1 MDKEALKA
9 LIAST
14 KGKIE
19 EFENTIFKE
28 RTSEYSLYRAETS
41 IYLDTIKFLEG
52 IVEYELNADEIESIK
67 TNLTDISKVLDDD
80 LAKLN
85 MKSEV
90 ISTEKEPNEFNA
102 INFDT
107 ISEEVNNT
115 SADYNSINNFLDNN
129 VPA

>member
-67 TNLTDISKVLDDD
+67 NNLTDISKVLDDD

-90 ISTEKEPNEFNA
+90 ISTEKGPNEFNA

>member
-19 EFENTIFKE
+19 EFENTVFKE

-90 ISTEKEPNEFNA
+90 ISTEKEPNEFNS

>member
-14 KGKIE
+14 KTKIE
-19 EFENTIFKE
+19 DFENAIFKQ
-28 RTSEYSLYRAETS
+28 RASEYSLYRAETS
-41 IYLDTIKFLEG
+41 IYLDTIHFLEG
-52 IVEYELNADEIESIK
+52 IVEYDLNADEIQSIK
-67 TNLTDISKVLDDD
+67 SNLNVMSQVLDED

-85 MKSEV
+85 MKTEV

-107 ISEEVNNT
+107 ISEEVNST
-115 SADYNSINNFLDNN
+115 SADYNSINNFLDN

>member
-1 MDKEALKA
+1 MDKEGLKA

>member
-14 KGKIE
+14 KNKIE
-19 EFENTIFKE
+19 EFENAIFKE

-41 IYLDTIKFLEG
+41 IYLDTIHFLEG
-52 IVEYELNADEIESIK
+52 IVNYELNADEIESIK
-67 TNLTDISKVLDDD
+67 ANLTEISKVLDED

-90 ISTEKEPNEFNA
+90 ISTEKGPNEFNA

>member
-1 MDKEALKA
+1 MDKEALKS
-9 LIAST
+9 LITST
-14 KGKIE
+14 KNKIE
-19 EFENTIFKE
+19 EFEKAIFKE